1 MQGWTEKCC
10 LLAGYASN
18 GKCSCRWCTR
28 TGVRGGLL
36 LRHAKLLPTLKQP
49 KTPHSHLRTVFQ
61 LSHTPAPHCTLPS
74 LQTHSPLNCLDLL
87 TCTTHTHTLPTTHPL
102 EQQHSIYAMP
112 TNNLWHTHTPG
123 HTHTDTHTPTHPHT
137 HTHTCSSSLS
147 SARSRSVMRSN
158 AKSMTCNKFIKQ
170 AVVGPRNWA
179 GSVTSRL
186 GRGKKSGRE
195 HLCTPRLRNLSAV
208 TWCRLAC
215 FVGNKMAVH
224 LKQPQMACTYD
235 SGIHT
240 IVNVRSS
247 CKAIDHDEP
256 SCCI

>member
-137 HTHTCSSSLS
+137 HTHKNTQTNYATSPPICLTMTRAGSTATSRMEPKMASRAQHDHPPE
-147 SARSRSVMRSN
+147 SA
-158 AKSMTCNKFIKQ
+158 
-170 AVVGPRNWA
+170 VGPPEPHFQKLHYW
-179 GSVTSRL
+179 
-186 GRGKKSGRE
+186 RGQE
-195 HLCTPRLRNLSAV
+195 WQC
-208 TWCRLAC
+208 W
-215 FVGNKMAVH
+215 
-224 LKQPQMACTYD
+224 
-235 SGIHT
+235 
-240 IVNVRSS
+240 
-247 CKAIDHDEP
+247 
-256 SCCI
+256 